1 MIIIYAVNADSILDN
16 TTRNTS
22 AVYWTVNLF
31 GQRNPQKL
39 NKVYQKRS
47 QNCPMYESFSVFFI
61 FKKVQI

>member
-1 MIIIYAVNADSILDN
+1 MIYAVNADSYQSILD
-16 TTRNTS
+16 
-22 AVYWTVNLF
+22 WTVNLF

-61 FKKVQI
+61 FKKVQN